1 MRMRALL
8 IVGALTAT
16 TLSGAYAQQR
26 QQPGMMT
33 GGDMPMGD
41 QAQMCE
47 MHKQMEGKSPQQ
59 QQAMMEQ
66 FMKSRHGKADPET
79 AARYR
84 DMMEKNCPAM
94 RQGTK

>member
-1 MRMRALL
+1 MRTRALL

-16 TLSGAYAQQR
+16 TLLGACASQR
-26 QQPGMMT
+26 QQPGMMM

-41 QAQMCE
+41 RAQICE
-47 MHKQMEGKSPQQ
+47 MHKQMAGQSPQQ

-84 DMMEKNCPAM
+84 DMMQKDCPAI
-94 RQGTK
+94 RQGTN